1 MGGYALIVDAKGAEA
16 RDFYARHGFRLFQD
30 TPRSPYLPLGG

>member
-1 MGGYALIVDAKGAEA
+1 MGGYTLIVVAKGAEA

-30 TPRSPYLPLGG
+30 TPRSLYP